1 MSTSRSLPSSLLTG
15 LIGVLFLLGIG
26 FAAANR
32 LGSPYRGGIVEP
44 LFQYVLP
51 AAIALVAY
59 VRFTKR
65 VVWWEGV
72 LLVSWLGVSLV
83 VTTFVMFFVVISGP
97 AVDYPGAQLEL
108 LLFIGQFLAR
118 AVGLGVPC
126 AIAGVLRHN
135 HLHGAVVSVLSAPIV
150 QSLLVQAVESAV
162 YGA

>member
-1 MSTSRSLPSSLLTG
+1 MSTSQSRSSSLLTG

-26 FAAANR
+26 FAVANR

-83 VTTFVMFFVVISGP
+83 VTGFVGFLAAIGGP
-97 AVDYPGAQLEL
+97 AVGYPGPQREL
-108 LLFIGQFLAR
+108 LLFIGQFLAS
-118 AVGLGVPC
+118 AVGLGVPY
-126 AIAGVLRHN
+126 AIAGALRHDYP
-135 HLHGAVVSVLSAPIV
+135 LGAVVSVLSAPIILY
-150 QSLLVQAVESAV
+150 LLRQTVDSVI
-162 YGA
+162 YGV